1 MATGV
6 QPSSLQFA
14 GQVAIV
20 TGGAQGLGEGIV
32 KMLVE
37 NGCSVMIFDMNLE
50 KATALAD
57 SLRTKGYTV
66 ECCRV
71 DVSDEQS
78 VLEGFAALRA
88 KFDRLDIMVNCA
100 GIVGPNA
107 IKTAEVKAEDFDRVY
122 KGTEYCYQELGVHDK
137 SLLHMYEPAT
147 PIHVPSLASQPVF
160 LFWGV
165 ETGWLA
171 RLPSMWGRSEYQC
184 S

>member
-1 MATGV
+1 MAAGV
-6 QPSSLQFA
+6 QLSSLQFA

-37 NGCSVMIFDMNLE
+37 NGCSVMIFDVNLE

-100 GIVGPNA
+100 GILGPNA
-107 IKTAEVKAEDFDRVY
+107 FALKTAEVKAEDFDQVYQGMENICINQPNPSGYGTRV
-122 KGTEYCYQELGVHDK
+122 TV
-137 SLLHMYEPAT
+137 
-147 PIHVPSLASQPVF
+147 SQ
-160 LFWGV
+160 
-165 ETGWLA
+165 
-171 RLPSMWGRSEYQC
+171 
-184 S
+184 

>member
-1 MATGV
+1 MAAGV

-37 NGCSVMIFDMNLE
+37 NGCSVIIFDVNLE

-78 VLEGFAALRA
+78 V
-88 KFDRLDIMVNCA
+88 
-100 GIVGPNA
+100 
-107 IKTAEVKAEDFDRVY
+107 
-122 KGTEYCYQELGVHDK
+122 
-137 SLLHMYEPAT
+137 
-147 PIHVPSLASQPVF
+147 
-160 LFWGV
+160 
-165 ETGWLA
+165 
-171 RLPSMWGRSEYQC
+171 
-184 S
+184 

>member
-1 MATGV
+1 MAAGV
-6 QPSSLQFA
+6 SLQPSSLQFA

-37 NGCSVMIFDMNLE
+37 NGCSVMIFDMNLA
-50 KATALAD
+50 KATAFAD

-88 KFDRLDIMVNCA
+88 KFDRLDIMVNCDT
-100 GIVGPNA
+100 GIMGPSGM
-107 IKTAEVKAEDFDRVY
+107 KTAEVDVEGFDRVY
-122 KGTEYCYQELGVHDK
+122 RG
-137 SLLHMYEPAT
+137 MYY
-147 PIHVPSLASQPVF
+147 
-160 LFWGV
+160 V
-165 ETGWLA
+165 E
-171 RLPSMWGRSEYQC
+171 S
-184 S
+184 

>member
-1 MATGV
+1 MAAGV
-6 QPSSLQFA
+6 SLQPSSLQFA

-37 NGCSVMIFDMNLE
+37 NGCSVMIFDVNLE
-50 KATALAD
+50 KAMALTD

-100 GIVGPNA
+100 GILGPNA
-107 IKTAEVKAEDFDRVY
+107 FVRTAEVKAEDFDQVY
-122 KGTEYCYQELGVHDK
+122 KGMDNIML
-137 SLLHMYEPAT
+137 
-147 PIHVPSLASQPVF
+147 
-160 LFWGV
+160 
-165 ETGWLA
+165 
-171 RLPSMWGRSEYQC
+171 
-184 S
+184 